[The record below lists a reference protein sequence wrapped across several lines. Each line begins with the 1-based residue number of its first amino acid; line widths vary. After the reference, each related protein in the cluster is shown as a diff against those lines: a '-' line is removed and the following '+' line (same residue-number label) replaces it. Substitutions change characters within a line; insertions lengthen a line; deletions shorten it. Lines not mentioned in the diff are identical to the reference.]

1 MRWLVLS
8 DVTFNSPELHKIL
21 FYLNLNEQKRL
32 LFICFTFQIHKRD
45 NYVCSNLTLCI
56 NLKVVLLG
64 LPLSSGVSNCVF
76 YIIAVSVIFQ
86 AEERVRSSS
95 SDLHCEL
102 LDLSGGENITE
113 LCKRKEQMKKTYSPR
128 VSVQSPIGSMDT
140 AEFMNAASQGK
151 LNVIDK
157 YLADG
162 GDPNIHQRH
171 TTTLHRASLDGH
183 TAVIQTLLEK
193 GADINFED
201 QLGSRAIHWAC
212 RGGSPDVV
220 KALKSLGAD
229 LNARDKLD
237 STPLHVATRTGHT
250 TIVEYLLSC
259 GANIN
264 SRDREGDTALH
275 DAVRLNRYK
284 IVKLLIAA
292 RADTN
297 IQNHEGVTAVQQVK
311 QWQFDITETL
321 KRLDMLREVGPE
333 NASRE
338 E

>member
-1 MRWLVLS
+1 ME
-8 DVTFNSPELHKIL
+8 DVQWAANVM
-21 FYLNLNEQKRL
+21 
-32 LFICFTFQIHKRD
+32 D
-45 NYVCSNLTLCI
+45 
-56 NLKVVLLG
+56 LKTG
-64 LPLSSGVSNCVF
+64 EEMK
-76 YIIAVSVIFQ
+76 AQ
-86 AEERVRSSS
+86 AEERVRSIS
-95 SDLHCEL
+95 SDLHCEV

-113 LCKRKEQMKKTYSPR
+113 LCKREEQMKKTFSPKLF
-128 VSVQSPIGSMDT
+128 VESPVIGSMDI
-140 AEFMNAASQGK
+140 ADFMNAASQGK

-162 GDPNIHQRH
+162 GNPNVHDELKR
-171 TTTLHRASLDGH
+171 TALHRASLEGH
-183 TAVIQTLLEK
+183 SAVIQTLLEK

-259 GANIN
+259 GVKIN

-275 DAVRLNRYK
+275 DAVRLNRSK
-284 IVKLLIAA
+284 IVKLLVTAG
-292 RADTN
+292 ADTKQN
-297 IQNHEGVTAVQQVK
+297 NHEGVTAVQQVK
-311 QWQFDITETL
+311 QWQFDIKETL
-321 KRLDMLREVGPE
+321 KTLDTLREVGPE
-333 NASRE
+333 NAARE